1 MKQNEHFADINRRVL
16 VDINNTS
23 DVDRVPLYFHEI
35 LQKLYTSP
43 SPLMDLAD
51 ISNFSN
57 LNRVTSVHESST
69 ILESPQYQLIAEP
82 NELCSQNQKVSP
94 GNFDVKKQT
103 DNDSGI
109 GYIRRKIF
117 NRIRVVI
124 KL

>member
-1 MKQNEHFADINRRVL
+1 MKKNEHFADINRRVL

-43 SPLMDLAD
+43 SPLMDLSD

-57 LNRVTSVHESST
+57 LNRLTSVHESST
-69 ILESPQYQLIAEP
+69 ILESPHQLITEP
-82 NELCSQNQKVSP
+82 NELCSQNP

-109 GYIRRKIF
+109 GYIGRKIF
-117 NRIRVVI
+117 DRI
-124 KL
+124 